1 MVSTMTKDPAHLAE
15 RIGGR
20 AAASPSPS
28 APGRGVEEDCREFG
42 LRIARDGKWFYHG
55 TPIGR
60 KSLIRL
66 FSSVLRRDGEGGYW
80 LVTPA
85 ERGRIE
91 VEDAPF
97 VAVELTAEGAG
108 PGQRLSFRTNVDDIV
123 AADASH
129 PIRVVLDGATGEPR
143 PYVMVRDGLEALILR
158 PVFYHLVERGETK
171 DGDFGVWS
179 GGAFFKLGEASW

>member
-1 MVSTMTKDPAHLAE
+1 MD
-15 RIGGR
+15 
-20 AAASPSPS
+20 
-28 APGRGVEEDCREFG
+28 EDCREFG
-42 LRIARDGKWFYHG
+42 LRIARDGNWFYHG

-80 LVTPA
+80 LVTPV

-97 VAVELTAEGAG
+97 VAVELTAEGTG
-108 PGQRLSFRTNVDDIV
+108 SGQRLSFRTNVDDIV
-123 AADASH
+123 AADAAH
-129 PIRVVLDGATGEPR
+129 PIRVVLDEATGEPR

-179 GGAFFKLGEASW
+179 DGAFFKLGEASW